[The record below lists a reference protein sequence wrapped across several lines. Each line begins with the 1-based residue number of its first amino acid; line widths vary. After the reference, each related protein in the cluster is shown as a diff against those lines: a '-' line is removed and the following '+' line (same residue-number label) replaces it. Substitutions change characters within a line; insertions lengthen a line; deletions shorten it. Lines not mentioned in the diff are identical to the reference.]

1 MSSEDSGRR
10 PQDSV
15 AVAVAVAAALAKAG
29 ESEFD
34 LGTYSRT
41 TRIHDDV
48 DVSTYCSLHPPA
60 AVPADRPR
68 GALPD
73 RVFLFFYLKL
83 SAPDALRT
91 HGTYFRPAHWRWAL
105 GASPVD
111 GRAPAA
117 RMDGRSSEVLPAD
130 IILGLLSSLTWQSE
144 YPRRAKCVSTLTAP
158 ARGANRENG
167 RTGTRSENWEGK
179 LKLKLRSNLEV

>member
-1 MSSEDSGRR
+1 MNSEDSGRR
-10 PQDSV
+10 PQDSIT
-15 AVAVAVAAALAKAG
+15 VAVAAALSKAG

-48 DVSTYCSLHPPA
+48 DVSTYCTLHPPA
-60 AVPADRPR
+60 AMPADRAR

-91 HGTYFRPAHWRWAL
+91 HGTYFRPAHRHWAL

-111 GRAPAA
+111 GRSRAPAA

-130 IILGLLSSLTWQSE
+130 IILGLAAQRGNPSTRMCKSE
-144 YPRRAKCVSTLTAP
+144 YRYRYRTCQAPP
-158 ARGANRENG
+158 ARAIRENWDSDWDSLGELGLGG
-167 RTGTRSENWEGK
+167 RFEG
-179 LKLKLRSNLEV
+179 